1 MTTPTALDIPLPSQ
15 HLHPHGA
22 HAEHQCAR
30 SARTQADVQR
40 ELCNWMRHL
49 NMRVDLTLK
58 KAITEGCQ
66 PEHDPTSSRRH
77 VVFVNRDQI
86 SRDVV
91 RFMNRLNRY
100 VLNPSRTL
108 LRPPRLDAQIVLEYS
123 PAEHRPH
130 LHALI
135 ERPESVNEADFARL
149 VERAWR
155 AQPFAYK
162 QMKIERVIDLSASLR
177 YNSKGHDPD
186 VIYEHHETDE
196 RATWRTRPMLSTCQ
210 QTVASDIPRA
220 ETWL

>member
-1 MTTPTALDIPLPSQ
+1 MTMPTALDISLPFQ

-22 HAEHQCAR
+22 HAEHQRAR

-58 KAITEGCQ
+58 KAITEDCQ
-66 PEHDPTSSRRH
+66 PEHDPTNSKKY
-77 VVFVNRDQI
+77 VLFVNRDQI

-100 VLNPSRTL
+100 VLNPSRTIL
-108 LRPPRLDAQIVLEYS
+108 SPPRLDAQIVLEYS
-123 PAEHRPH
+123 PSERRPH

-135 ERPESVNEADFARL
+135 ECPESVSEADFVRL

-155 AQPFAYK
+155 AQSYAYK

-177 YNSKGHDPD
+177 YNLKGQDPD
-186 VIYEHHETDE
+186 VIYEHREADE
-196 RATWRTRPMLSTCQ
+196 RATWRAPAALGTSN